1 MNTALPA
8 FSQFSSAA
16 WGSHRWPTLADYG
29 RAMSAYWWAILAS
42 IAVLSVDALRWRGKQ
57 SKVPMWLKTTLAISA
72 LSLAQFL
79 AYRDT
84 MLDFERVTHE
94 RSEAIGE
101 KDELKL
107 EVGRQQAKLE
117 EKDNLIQ
124 SQQSLINEKIVSS
137 LESQRWLPCFAP
149 RIGMPCHASSQ
160 STVTAN
166 RLLDEKR
173 KNILVALL
181 QSTPAVVEIQ
191 EPVNNEEA
199 AGRGSEL
206 LQIIAR

>member
-84 MLDFERVTHE
+84 ML
-94 RSEAIGE
+94 EAIGE